1 MRHLIA
7 AAVLGLAGSSFAETI
22 NVPGDYGTIQRA
34 IDASSDGDI
43 VIVEAGTWNETIDY
57 SGKSIEVRAL
67 YGPDQT
73 TIDGM
78 LQGTAVVMQNCA
90 KATSLRGFTIKKGLS
105 GGGLGGGLYVDNCNN
120 VTVDNC
126 VVRTNAAEQGA
137 GMYMVGSAVSIVD
150 CSIIGNETNGGAND
164 GGGIHASSS
173 TIICSNSEISNN
185 TVSSDGG
192 GVYLSNSTF
201 TGAGMV
207 LASNTSGGSA
217 GGMYLYLNSEVSLS
231 NCEISDNYATSYSGA
246 FHLASG
252 GARLSL
258 IECTGTGNSTY
269 YYGSTTRGGFLA
281 AVSGCIISIAD
292 CQFGRGAETYS
303 SYQGGFA
310 YISSGSV
317 LDLSGTLLA
326 NFQAYND
333 HDGIYLYGQ
342 SSVFVAGSTICG
354 PMDNPIYGDWI
365 DKGGNTFPNE
375 CPPIVEA
382 GACCTNGFCA
392 LVDEP
397 TCNEYHGTFYG
408 SGTTCAD
415 VSCQQPD
422 TNWGACCLTQDICI
436 IATEGDCSVS
446 GGAYQ
451 GDTTICQSADC
462 FVLPPDTG
470 ACCMGFSE
478 CVATREAECV
488 DAGGAFAGV
497 GVTCDDA
504 GCPETCLGDV
514 NGDGEVSVNDIL
526 TVVANWGPCP

>member
-1 MRHLIA
+1 
-7 AAVLGLAGSSFAETI
+7 
-22 NVPGDYGTIQRA
+22 
-34 IDASSDGDI
+34 
-43 VIVEAGTWNETIDY
+43 
-57 SGKSIEVRAL
+57 
-67 YGPDQT
+67 
-73 TIDGM
+73 
-78 LQGTAVVMQNCA
+78 
-90 KATSLRGFTIKKGLS
+90 
-105 GGGLGGGLYVDNCNN
+105 
-120 VTVDNC
+120 
-126 VVRTNAAEQGA
+126 
-137 GMYMVGSAVSIVD
+137 
-150 CSIIGNETNGGAND
+150 
-164 GGGIHASSS
+164 
-173 TIICSNSEISNN
+173 
-185 TVSSDGG
+185 
-192 GVYLSNSTF
+192 
-201 TGAGMV
+201 MV

-231 NCEISDNYATSYSGA
+231 NCEISDNYTSGLYGGA
-246 FHLASG
+246 FRLATGGSG

-258 IECTGTGNSTY
+258 IECTGTGNRTNSNVN
-269 YYGSTTRGGFLA
+269 TRGGFLA

-292 CQFGRGAETYS
+292 CQFGRGAEGYS
-303 SYQGGFA
+303 SGAGGFA
-310 YISSGSV
+310 YIDSSSV

-326 NFQAYND
+326 NFNARYAYE
-333 HDGIYLYGQ
+333 GIYLYGQ

-354 PMDNPIYGDWI
+354 PMDHPIYGDWI

-408 SGTTCAD
+408 SGTTCED

-488 DAGGAFAGV
+488 DADGTFAGI

-514 NGDGEVSVNDIL
+514 NGDGEISVNDIL